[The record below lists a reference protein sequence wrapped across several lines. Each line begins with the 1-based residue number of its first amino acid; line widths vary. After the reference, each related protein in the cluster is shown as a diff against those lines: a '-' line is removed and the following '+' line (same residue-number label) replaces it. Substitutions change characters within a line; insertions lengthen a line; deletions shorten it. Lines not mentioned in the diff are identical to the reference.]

1 MRIPI
6 TLIWLFLY
14 AQVAGQDLSNLK
26 SGNTFDVN
34 GTASLS
40 ISYNGVHSSSDSL
53 VNQADSYSIGLRGSL
68 SFLGIVMPVQLNY
81 RKGQFN
87 ASTANPFF
95 RLGLSPTY
103 KWAKVHLGYR
113 TMQFSKYS
121 LSDITFLGGGVE
133 INPGNLRLAGMVGEL
148 KTPNF
153 NLDTLAFHANLISN
167 YKRKAYGFK
176 LGFGKQRNYFDLFY
190 FKAKDKYDV
199 DDAEEFYVTLL
210 PPPENLVLGVD
221 TRFVLFKK
229 LTAAL
234 NINLSAMTNNQNA
247 SDQSIVEDLDEGLRK
262 ALNSLITVNSTTRAN
277 TAGEASLT
285 WYDKYFNLGFMYK
298 RIDPNYASFGIHYV
312 LDDLENYTIN
322 GGVRLLKSRVSL
334 NGNVGVQRNNLKNIR
349 NQTTERIIYNINS
362 SIILKSNAGLNLA
375 YSNFAV
381 DQKAGFVMLNDTFR
395 LVQNT
400 SVISVTPFY
409 NWGKEKTKHSIQA
422 NLNRSLVQ
430 DISPVSDIQSNGR
443 TSAMVVNYRREM
455 KSSDWSLG
463 LGIQRNESDFNG
475 IQSERKGG
483 NIYVGKRI
491 HEQTLQLS
499 VQAGYSILSLNHQKD
514 GYALNS
520 VVSASWKITNRTSLN
535 ALIGYLNKASRI
547 SRQYD
552 EFRFSINLAYNL
564 IDTKG
569 NGKEK

>member
-190 FKAKDKYDV
+190 FKAKDRFDV
-199 DDAEEFYVTLL
+199 ADAEEFYITLL
-210 PPPENLVLGVD
+210 PPPENLVLGLD

>member
-1 MRIPI
+1 MRGLV
-6 TLIWLFLY
+6 TLIGLFLC

-40 ISYNGVHSSSDSL
+40 ISYNGVHSSTDSL
-53 VNQADSYSIGLRGSL
+53 VNTADSYSIGLRGSL

-103 KWAKVHLGYR
+103 KWAKIHLGYR

-121 LSDITFLGGGVE
+121 LSDITFFGAGVE
-133 INPGNLRLAGMVGEL
+133 INPGNLRMAAMYGEL
-148 KTPNF
+148 KTPNY

-190 FKAKDKYDV
+190 FKAKDRYDV
-199 DDAEEFYVTLL
+199 ADAEDFYITLL
-210 PPPENLVLGVD
+210 PPPENLVLGFD

-234 NINLSAMTNNQNA
+234 NINMSAMTNNQNA
-247 SDQSIVEDLDEGLRK
+247 SDESIVEDLDEGLRK

-277 TAGEASLT
+277 TAGEVSLT
-285 WYDKYFNLGFMYK
+285 WYDKYFNLGIMYK

-312 LDDLENYTIN
+312 LDDLENYTLN
-322 GGVRLLKSRVSL
+322 GGVRLLKSRVSI

-349 NQTTERIIYNINS
+349 NNTTERVIYNINS
-362 SIILKSNAGLNLA
+362 SIILKSNAGVNLT

-409 NWGKEKTKHSIQA
+409 NWGKEKTKHSIQV

-430 DISPVSDIQSNGR
+430 DISPLSDIQSNGR
-443 TSAMVVNYRREM
+443 TSALVANYRREM

-463 LGIQRNESDFNG
+463 LGIQRNESNFKG

-491 HEQTLQLS
+491 DEQTLQLS
-499 VQAGYSILSLNHQKD
+499 LQAGYSILSLNHQKD

-520 VVSASWKITNRTSLN
+520 VLSASWKLTNRASLN
-535 ALIGYLNKASRI
+535 ALVGYLNKASRI

>member
-1 MRIPI
+1 MRLLSSII
-6 TLIWLFLY
+6 LLFT
-14 AQVAGQDLSNLK
+14 VWSVIGQDLSNLK

-40 ISYNGVHSSSDSL
+40 ISFNGVSSSADSL
-53 VNQADSYSIGLRGSL
+53 VNHADSYSIGFRASL
-68 SFLGIVMPVQLNY
+68 EFLGIVMPVQLNY

-87 ASTANPFF
+87 ASTSYPFF

-121 LSDITFLGGGVE
+121 LSDITFLGAGVE
-133 INPGNLRLAGMVGEL
+133 INPGKFRLAAMYGEL

-153 NLDTLAFHANLISN
+153 NLDTLAYHADLISN

-176 LGFGKQRNYFDLFY
+176 IGFGKPRNYFDLFY
-190 FKAKDKYDV
+190 FKARDQYDI
-199 DDAEEFYVTLL
+199 DDTDQFYVTLL
-210 PPPENLVLGVD
+210 PPPENLVLGFD

-234 NINLSAMTNNQNA
+234 NINMSAVTNNQNA
-247 SDQSIVEDLDEGLRK
+247 SDESLTDDLDERLRN

-277 TAGEASLT
+277 MAGEASLQ
-285 WYDKYFNLGFMYK
+285 WYDKSFNIGILYK
-298 RIDPNYASFGIHYV
+298 RIDPNYASFGIHYI

-322 GGVRLLKSRVSL
+322 GGVRLLKNRVSV

-349 NQTTERIIYNINS
+349 NNTTERIIYNLNS
-362 SIILKSNAGLNLA
+362 NIILKSNAGVNLT

-381 DQKAGFVMLNDTFR
+381 DQKAGFIMLNDTFR

-400 SVISVTPFY
+400 SIVSVSPFY
-409 NWGKEKTKHSIQA
+409 NWGAKKVKHSIQV

-430 DISPVSDIQSNGR
+430 DISPLTDIQSDGR
-443 TSAMVVNYRREM
+443 TSAQVINYRTEL

-463 LGIQRNESDFNG
+463 LGLQRNESNFKG
-475 IQSERKGG
+475 IISERTGG
-483 NIYVGKRI
+483 NVFVGKRI
-491 HEQTLQLS
+491 PKQDIQLS
-499 VQAGYSILSLNHQKD
+499 LQAGYSILGFNYESD
-514 GYALNS
+514 GHALNT
-520 VVSASWKITNRTSLN
+520 VLTANWKITNKASLN
-535 ALIGYLNKASRI
+535 ALIGYLNKASKI

-564 IDTKG
+564 LDTRG
-569 NGKEK
+569 HGKEK

>member
-1 MRIPI
+1 MRILI

-190 FKAKDKYDV
+190 FKAKDRFDV
-199 DDAEEFYVTLL
+199 ADAEEFYITLL
-210 PPPENLVLGVD
+210 PPPENLVLGLD

>member
-1 MRIPI
+1 MRIL
-6 TLIWLFLY
+6 TMLIWIFGY
-14 AQVAGQDLSNLK
+14 AQVSGQDLSNLK

-40 ISYNGVHSSSDSL
+40 ISYNGVNSSSDSM
-53 VNQADSYSIGLRGSL
+53 VNNADSYSIGLRGSL
-68 SFLGIVMPVQLNY
+68 SFLGIVMPMQLNY

-121 LSDITFLGGGVE
+121 LSDITFFGVGVE
-133 INPGNLRLAGMVGEL
+133 INPGNLRMAAMYGEL

-153 NLDTLAFHANLISN
+153 NLDTLAFHADLISN
-167 YKRKAYGFK
+167 YKRKAHGYK

-190 FKAKDKYDV
+190 FKAKDRYDV
-199 DDAEEFYVTLL
+199 ADAEEFYITLL
-210 PPPENLVLGVD
+210 PPPENMVIGFD

-234 NINLSAMTNNQNA
+234 NINLSAVTNNQNA
-247 SDQSIVEDLDEGLRK
+247 SDESIVEDLDEGLRK

-277 TAGEASLT
+277 TAGEASLH
-285 WYDKYFNLGFMYK
+285 WHDKFFNLGIMYK

-322 GGVRLLKSRVSL
+322 GGVRLLKNRVSI

-349 NQTTERIIYNINS
+349 NNTTERIIYNINS
-362 SIILKSNAGLNLA
+362 NIILKSNAGINLT

-381 DQKAGFVMLNDTFR
+381 DQRAGFVMLNDTFR
-395 LVQNT
+395 FVQNT

-409 NWGKEKTKHSIQA
+409 NWGGEKTKHSIQV

-430 DISPVSDIQSNGR
+430 DISPLNDIQSNGK
-443 TSAMVVNYRREM
+443 TSAQVVNYRREM

-463 LGIQRNESDFNG
+463 LGLLRNESNFKG
-475 IQSERKGG
+475 IISERTGG
-483 NIYVGKRI
+483 NVVVGKRFNDQGI
-491 HEQTLQLS
+491 QLS
-499 VQAGYSILSLNHQKD
+499 LQTGYSVLSLNNEKD

-520 VVSASWKITNRTSLN
+520 VLSASWKINKRASLN
-535 ALIGYLNKASRI
+535 ALMGYLKKASTI

-552 EFRFSINLAYNL
+552 EIRFSINLAYNL